1 MAVQAPCLP
10 ASGDRSQQGNYRP
23 KFHIS
28 VNAGNR
34 RTTEVA
40 ENRGESAPCGCHNG
54 KSLAR
59 ILRYCVA
66 PHDSLRDAT
75 KVIHPLSCFAR

>member
-1 MAVQAPCLP
+1 MAVQAPCCP
-10 ASGDRSQQGNYRP
+10 RAANRSQQDNYRP

-40 ENRGESAPCGCHNG
+40 ENRGKSAPCGCHNG

-66 PHDSLRDAT
+66 HAFTIGASHDVNS
-75 KVIHPLSCFAR
+75 S